1 MRTLVLQTVVAGVP
15 LLLGALGVLIS
26 SRAGVLNIAVEGL
39 MLSGSFIAAWVGHSL
54 GNTVGIGAA
63 VVTGGLLGLALGWV
77 MVVTRADQ
85 VVVGVAFNLVALGL
99 TSYALETITNTSQ
112 NAFSIGQ
119 PAATAIPGLSKIPG
133 FGAIF
138 DVQWIAYVAY
148 VLVPITAFAL
158 FRTGLG
164 TRFRACGEFAE
175 GARAVGIDVVKT
187 RLVAMT
193 ISGML
198 SGLAGAWLVMG
209 DVGVFTRNLTN
220 GRGYIAFVIVILARY
235 RPVAALVGAAAFGL
249 AQALTFY
256 LQLHGVHIP
265 SQFVLSTPYV
275 FTLVALVIAGRR
287 IGRPPAE
294 EGRPLQITR

>member
-1 MRTLVLQTVVAGVP
+1 MRTLVLQSAVAGVP

-26 SRAGVLNIAVEGL
+26 SRAGVLNIAVEGF
-39 MLSGSFIAAWVGHSL
+39 MLSGAFLAAWVGHAVSNGAGIAAAIL
-54 GNTVGIGAA
+54 GV
-63 VVTGGLLGLALGWV
+63 GLLGLAVGWV

-85 VVVGVAFNLVALGL
+85 VVVGVAFNLLALGF
-99 TSYALETITNTSQ
+99 TSYALEAITTKSPDALN
-112 NAFSIGQ
+112 IGQ
-119 PAATAIPGLSKIPG
+119 PVVTAIPGLSKIPG
-133 FGAIF
+133 FGVLF
-138 DVQWIAYVAY
+138 DLNWIAYLAY
-148 VLVPITAFAL
+148 VLVPVTAFIL

-164 TRFRACGEFAE
+164 TRFRACGEYAQ
-175 GARAVGIDVVKT
+175 GARAVGINVVRT

-198 SGLAGAWLVMG
+198 AGVAGAWLVMG

-235 RPVAALVGAAAFGL
+235 RPVAALLAAAGFGL

-265 SQFVLSTPYV
+265 SQFVLATPYIV
-275 FTLVALVIAGRR
+275 TLVAIVLAGRR

-294 EGRPLQITR
+294 EGRPLEVTN

>member
-1 MRTLVLQTVVAGVP
+1 
-15 LLLGALGVLIS
+15 
-26 SRAGVLNIAVEGL
+26 
-39 MLSGSFIAAWVGHSL
+39 MLSGAFFAGWVGHSS
-54 GNTVGIGAA
+54 GNTMGVVVAVASGA
-63 VVTGGLLGLALGWV
+63 VLGLVLGWI
-77 MVVTRADQ
+77 MVLTRADQ

-99 TSYALETITNTSQ
+99 TSYALESITNKSPQ
-112 NAFSIGQ
+112 AFSIGE
-119 PAATAIPGLSKIPG
+119 PVATAIPGLSKLPVLG
-133 FGAIF
+133 PIF
-138 DVQWIAYVAY
+138 DVNWIAYVAY
-148 VLVPITAFAL
+148 ILVPITAFVL

-164 TRFRACGEFAE
+164 ARLRACGEYAE

-209 DVGVFTRNLTN
+209 DVGVFTRNLSN

-256 LQLHGVHIP
+256 LQLHGVNIP
-265 SQFVLSTPYV
+265 PQFVLATPYI
-275 FTLVALVIAGRR
+275 FTLLALVLAGRR

-294 EGRPLQITR
+294 EGRPLHVAR